1 MSLTGS
7 TLFFILMPALIL
19 PALFIFCFAPLLAD
33 HFSERQDE
41 KRARTLAQV
50 AHGALVDRTGPAAQ
64 VPTQGG
70 PAGQAP
76 PQGGPAAQPPRPR
89 SGDEP
94 GRVAAGTQAERG
106 AAGSGAAGD
115 QQPGRPGER

>member
-70 PAGQAP
+70 PAEQAP
-76 PQGGPAAQPPRPR
+76 PQGGQAAQPPRPR
-89 SGDEP
+89 SGEET
-94 GRVAAGTQAERG
+94 GRVAAGTQGER

-115 QQPGRPGER
+115 QRPGRPGER